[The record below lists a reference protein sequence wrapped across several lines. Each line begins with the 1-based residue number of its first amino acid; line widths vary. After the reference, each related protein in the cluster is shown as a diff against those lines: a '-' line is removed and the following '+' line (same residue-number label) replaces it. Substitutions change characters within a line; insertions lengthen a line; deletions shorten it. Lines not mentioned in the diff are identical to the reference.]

1 MSKTKLGQHFL
12 IDASVAQRQ
21 IQYAQLSRNDSVLE
35 VGPGKGM
42 LTRFLADEAGHVF
55 AVEKDKKLFQMLKN
69 TLPSNVTLIHHDIL
83 DIDIY
88 QPGPLLFN
96 KVVSNLPYQISSPF
110 TFWLLNESFDR
121 AVLMYQKEF
130 AQRMVASAGSKNYSR
145 LSVAIYYFAHC
156 KILETVSRNCFHPRP
171 QIDSC
176 IVELIP
182 KDQQPFHLIDE
193 SFFFELIKN
202 LFNHRRK
209 QIKTTIEQIYHHCI
223 DDLLIAT
230 ERVEKL
236 SPEQIAEL
244 SNVLRKRLSKDE
256 ELR

>member
-83 DIDIY
+83 DIDTY

-110 TFWLLNESFDR
+110 TFWVLTKSFEK

-130 AQRMVASAGSKNYSR
+130 AQRMVAQVGSKTYSR

-156 KILETVSRNCFHPRP
+156 NLLETVSRHCFNPEP
-171 QIDSC
+171 DVDSC
-176 IVELIP
+176 LVELIP
-182 KDQQPFHLIDE
+182 RPHPPFQVIDE
-193 SFFFELIKN
+193 SFFFELVKQ

-209 QIKTTIEQIYHHCI
+209 QIKTTIQQIYDRSI
-223 DDLLIAT
+223 DDLSIAT
-230 ERVEKL
+230 DRVEQL
-236 SPEQIAEL
+236 SPEQLGRL
-244 SNVLRKRLSKDE
+244 SNLLFKRLS
-256 ELR
+256 R